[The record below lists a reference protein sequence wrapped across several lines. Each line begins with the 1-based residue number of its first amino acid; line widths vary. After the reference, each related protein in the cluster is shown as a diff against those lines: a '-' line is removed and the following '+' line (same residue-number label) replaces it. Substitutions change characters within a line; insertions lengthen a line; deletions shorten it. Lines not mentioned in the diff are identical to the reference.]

1 MMRKTSYLVLL
12 ILVAMLAM
20 PVMAQV
26 DTTTPDLSG
35 ITDDAV
41 NDVAGQLYCPVCE
54 NIPLDVCETAAC
66 QDWRYEIRLQ
76 LAQGLSEQAIID
88 DFVDR
93 FGERVVGTP
102 QDPTLRGLSLIT
114 PWVIALLVA
123 AGGLLAIFSWRR
135 RPDVVAADDEDN
147 AQISELHDT
156 LERDLAG

>member
-1 MMRKTSYLVLL
+1 MRKTLLIVLL
-12 ILVAMLAM
+12 ILVAVLAV

-26 DTTTPDLSG
+26 DTTAPDLSA
-35 ITDDAV
+35 ISDDEV
-41 NDVAGQLYCPVCE
+41 NSVAKQLYCPVCE

-76 LAQGLSEQAIID
+76 LADGLSEQAIID

-102 QDPTLRGLSLIT
+102 QDPTLRNLSLIT

-135 RPDVVAADDEDN
+135 RPDVVVEDDD
-147 AQISELHDT
+147 QTQCSELHDI

>member
-1 MMRKTSYLVLL
+1 MRKTLLIVLL
-12 ILVAMLAM
+12 ILVAVLAV

-26 DTTTPDLSG
+26 DTTAPDLSA
-35 ITDDAV
+35 ISDDEV
-41 NDVAGQLYCPVCE
+41 NSVAKQLYCPVCE

-76 LAQGLSEQAIID
+76 LADGLSEQAIID

-102 QDPTLRGLSLIT
+102 QDPTLRNLSLIT

-135 RPDVVAADDEDN
+135 RPDVVVEEDD
-147 AQISELHDT
+147 QTQCSELHDI

>member
-1 MMRKTSYLVLL
+1 MRKTIMLVMLVVAV
-12 ILVAMLAM
+12 ILAIPAS
-20 PVMAQV
+20 AQDDI
-26 DTTTPDLSG
+26 DTSG
-35 ITDDAV
+35 ITDDEVNAV
-41 NDVAGQLYCPVCE
+41 AEQLYCPVCE

-76 LAQGLSEQAIID
+76 LAEGLSEQAIID

-102 QDPTLRGLSLIT
+102 QDPVLRNLSLIT

-135 RPDVVAADDEDN
+135 RPEVIVSEGEE
-147 AQISELHDT
+147 AQRSEFHDM
-156 LERDLAG
+156 LERDLTG

>member
-1 MMRKTSYLVLL
+1 MRKTLLIVLL
-12 ILVAMLAM
+12 ILVAVLAV

-26 DTTTPDLSG
+26 DTTAPDLSA
-35 ITDDAV
+35 ISDDEVNAV
-41 NDVAGQLYCPVCE
+41 AKQLYCPVCE

-76 LAQGLSEQAIID
+76 LADGLSEQAIID

-102 QDPTLRGLSLIT
+102 QDPTLRNLSLIT
-114 PWVIALLVA
+114 PWVIALMVA

-135 RPDVVAADDEDN
+135 RPDVAIEEDE
-147 AQISELHDT
+147 QTQRSELHDV

>member
-1 MMRKTSYLVLL
+1 MRKTIMLVM
-12 ILVAMLAM
+12 LVVAVFLAI
-20 PVMAQV
+20 PASAQDDI
-26 DTTTPDLSG
+26 DTSG
-35 ITDDAV
+35 ITDDEVNAV
-41 NDVAGQLYCPVCE
+41 AEQLYCPVCE

-76 LAQGLSEQAIID
+76 LAEGLSEQAIID

-102 QDPTLRGLSLIT
+102 QDPVLRNLSLIT

-135 RPDVVAADDEDN
+135 RPEVIVSEGEE
-147 AQISELHDT
+147 AQRSEFHDM
-156 LERDLAG
+156 LERDLTG

>member
-1 MMRKTSYLVLL
+1 MRKTLLIVLL
-12 ILVAMLAM
+12 ILVAVLAV

-26 DTTTPDLSG
+26 DTTAPDLSV
-35 ITDDAV
+35 ISDDEV
-41 NDVAGQLYCPVCE
+41 NSVAKQLYCPVCE

-76 LAQGLSEQAIID
+76 LADGLSEQAIID

-102 QDPTLRGLSLIT
+102 QDPTLRNLSLIT

-135 RPDVVAADDEDN
+135 RPDAVVEEDDQTN
-147 AQISELHDT
+147 RSELHDM

>member
-1 MMRKTSYLVLL
+1 MRKTLLIVLL
-12 ILVAMLAM
+12 ILVAVLAV

-26 DTTTPDLSG
+26 DTTSPDLSA
-35 ITDDAV
+35 ISDDEV
-41 NDVAGQLYCPVCE
+41 NSVAKQLYCPVCE

-76 LAQGLSEQAIID
+76 LADGLSEQAIID

-102 QDPTLRGLSLIT
+102 QDPTLRNLSLIT

-135 RPDVVAADDEDN
+135 RPDVVVEEDD
-147 AQISELHDT
+147 QTQCSELHDI

>member
-1 MMRKTSYLVLL
+1 MRKTLLIVLL
-12 ILVAMLAM
+12 ILVAVLAV

-26 DTTTPDLSG
+26 DTTAPDLSA
-35 ITDDAV
+35 ISDDEV
-41 NDVAGQLYCPVCE
+41 NSVAKQLYCPVCE

-76 LAQGLSEQAIID
+76 LADGLSEQAIID

-102 QDPTLRGLSLIT
+102 QDPTLRNLSLIT

-135 RPDVVAADDEDN
+135 RPDVVVEEDD
-147 AQISELHDT
+147 QTQCSELHDVVIG
-156 LERDLAG
+156 LCDLM